1 MEKYLGGIMT
11 FVLVA
16 VFSGMTFA
24 ADPFIPSKGDKIT
37 PATKPLLSPEK
48 GKELQKQTE
57 RRPGLSPTLP
67 ENIGVITGNIE
78 VFDSPR
84 GGCTS
89 MKFQLQDNDI
99 AVPSSN
105 LFLYRISTPDPLST
119 GHGYKISNLRPGVH
133 IISMKTSGNCAGF
146 HWTPDN
152 YRIVLTF
159 PDHMKME
166 RKNFVYKR
174 KWNKFKAP
182 VKPIK

>member
-16 VFSGMTFA
+16 LFSGMTFA
-24 ADPFIPSKGDKIT
+24 ADPLIPSK
-37 PATKPLLSPEK
+37 
-48 GKELQKQTE
+48 

-133 IISMKTSGNCAGF
+133 IISMKTDGNCSGF
-146 HWTPDN
+146 RWTPAN
-152 YRIVLTF
+152 YRIELTF
-159 PDHMKME
+159 PNHMKTE
-166 RKNFVYKR
+166 GKNFVYKR
-174 KWNKFKAP
+174 ERTKFKTP

>member
-1 MEKYLGGIMT
+1 MT

-16 VFSGMTFA
+16 MFSGMTFA
-24 ADPFIPSKGDKIT
+24 AGPLTPSK
-37 PATKPLLSPEK
+37 
-48 GKELQKQTE
+48 
-57 RRPGLSPTLP
+57 RRP
-67 ENIGVITGNIE
+67 ENSGVITGNIE

-89 MKFQLQDNDI
+89 MKFQLQHNDI

-105 LFLYRISTPDPLST
+105 LFLYMISTPDPLST

-133 IISMKTSGNCAGF
+133 TISMKTAGICAGF

-152 YRIVLTF
+152 YRMKFAF
-159 PDHMKME
+159 PDNMKAE
-166 RKNFVYKR
+166 GKNFVYKR